1 MKIKLLLILLL
12 VMALKSWSQKTTV
25 ALLPFEK
32 VASFPAESDAIY
44 EKVKQAFIATNRF
57 EIVDRKNFEKINSE
71 KELQKTENFLN
82 SDIVAQAN
90 AKGAEQLVT
99 GRVIY
104 VNYTKHTTESSFYY
118 DCNISFSLDVLD
130 VETGQ
135 VIYSATLKPEDSFLN
150 SVLKSSLGGNNTQAK
165 AFDNSLIRMQK
176 YIDAFIENYFP
187 IHTQILE
194 IVEIKKEEAKE
205 VLLNVGTQTGTQ
217 KNDKYSV
224 IEITTYEAGGKSIKR
239 EVEIGELKVTDVQG
253 AEISSAKVSK
263 GGEAILEKFQSNA
276 KLLCKSKI

>member
-1 MKIKLLLILLL
+1 MKLKILLVIL
-12 VMALKSWSQKTTV
+12 LGLSAKTWSQKTTV

-32 VASFPAESDAIY
+32 VAGYPIESDAIY

-57 EIVDRKNFEKINSE
+57 DIVDRKNFEKINTE

-104 VNYTKHTTESSFYY
+104 VNYTKHTTENSYYY

-135 VIYSATLKPEDSFLN
+135 VIYSATLKPDDGFLN
-150 SVLKSSLGGNNTQAK
+150 SVLKSSLGGNSTQAK
-165 AFDNSLIRMQK
+165 AFDNSLSRMQK
-176 YIDAFIENYFP
+176 YIDEFIENYFP

-194 IVEIKKEEAKE
+194 IITIRKDAAKE

-217 KNDKYSV
+217 KYDKYSV
-224 IEITTYEAGGKSIKR
+224 TEITMYDAGDKKIKR
-239 EVEIGELKVTDVQG
+239 EVEIGELKITAVQG
-253 AEISSAKVSK
+253 AEISTAKVSK
-263 GGEAILEKFQSNA
+263 GGEAILEKFKSNA

>member
-1 MKIKLLLILLL
+1 MKIKLLHILLF
-12 VMALKSWSQKTTV
+12 VMASKSWSQKTTV

-32 VASFPAESDAIY
+32 VASVPAASDAIY

-104 VNYTKHTTESSFYY
+104 VNYTKHATESSFYY

-150 SVLKSSLGGNNTQAK
+150 SVLKSSLGANSTPAK

-224 IEITTYEAGGKSIKR
+224 IEITTYEVGVKSIKR
-239 EVEIGELKVTDVQG
+239 EIEIGELKVTDVQG
-253 AEISSAKVSK
+253 AEISSAKVTK

>member
-1 MKIKLLLILLL
+1 M
-12 VMALKSWSQKTTV
+12 
-25 ALLPFEK
+25 
-32 VASFPAESDAIY
+32 
-44 EKVKQAFIATNRF
+44 
-57 EIVDRKNFEKINSE
+57 
-71 KELQKTENFLN
+71 
-82 SDIVAQAN
+82 
-90 AKGAEQLVT
+90 
-99 GRVIY
+99 
-104 VNYTKHTTESSFYY
+104 
-118 DCNISFSLDVLD
+118 
-130 VETGQ
+130 
-135 VIYSATLKPEDSFLN
+135 
-150 SVLKSSLGGNNTQAK
+150 GGNNTQAK

-224 IEITTYEAGGKSIKR
+224 VEITTYEAGGKSIKR
-239 EVEIGELKVTDVQG
+239 EVEIGEL
-253 AEISSAKVSK
+253 SSAKVSK